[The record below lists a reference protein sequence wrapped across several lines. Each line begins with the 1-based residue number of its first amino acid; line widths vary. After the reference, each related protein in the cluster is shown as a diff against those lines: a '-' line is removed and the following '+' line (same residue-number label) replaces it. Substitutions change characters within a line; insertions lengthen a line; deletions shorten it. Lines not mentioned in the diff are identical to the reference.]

1 MTGTSNIVPTIVSLG
16 FGANCMPV
24 VGPDPVFGSVFV
36 EYDNQGTGNGN
47 MNIVQ
52 SELSFVNAM
61 EGWVFPIQ
69 LSPTASGS
77 VAPSSILASEHVK
90 VATQGD
96 SSFICQLCG
105 QSGQLSLRFVD
116 DQGLEASATQ
126 PFDLG
131 CAL

>member
-1 MTGTSNIVPTIVSLG
+1 MTGTSSIVPTIISLG
-16 FGANCMPV
+16 FGAGCMPV

-47 MNIVQ
+47 MNIVAA
-52 SELSFVNAM
+52 ELVFVNAM

-77 VAPSSILASEHVK
+77 VAPSSTQTSEHLK
-90 VATQGD
+90 VATPGD

-116 DQGLEASATQ
+116 DQGLEAGATEF
-126 PFDLG
+126 FDFG